1 MTSDNKTKTDEATEK
16 TLKLSVQGM
25 ETGEDPDTG
34 EQRYQ
39 VYLAPAVV
47 SKELYESFMKAQLA
61 SDDDTVEVTL
71 K

>member
-1 MTSDNKTKTDEATEK
+1 MTKQEEAAEK

-47 SKELYESFMKAQLA
+47 SKELYEAFMKAQLA